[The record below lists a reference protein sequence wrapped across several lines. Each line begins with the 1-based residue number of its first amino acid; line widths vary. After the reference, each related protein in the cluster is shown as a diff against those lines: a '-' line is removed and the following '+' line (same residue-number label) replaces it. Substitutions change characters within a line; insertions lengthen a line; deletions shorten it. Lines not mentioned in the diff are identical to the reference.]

1 MMNMAEMGRF
11 GDNNIAHVQTGE
23 MVVPKSVL
31 DNNPSLKVGIQR
43 AIAIEGN
50 DPRRYTVGDP
60 RNSINPMTGKPEY
73 FNFLKD
79 LVLPALGTTLL
90 GPLVQGLG
98 GVLGLGKTLATGTVL
113 NRALTGALTSGLTGG
128 SPIQGAITGGLGG
141 ALLGTGTES
150 DPIKNIANR
159 LTTPAVDT
167 AKGAPVY
174 KTFMGEV
181 AGALGLP
188 ADSTLGK
195 LLNTQMGQGIASGL
209 LASLLASGDEDEEMV
224 IDAKKFGTGKDYAS
238 TPLIDYGKEGSVL
251 QPFRA
256 NTGGSIFPRRDGGIM
271 PSEGSGQVDDVP
283 AMLTAGEFVLTK
295 DAVKGLGGGDQN
307 VGIQRA
313 YNMMDSLE
321 RMA

>member
-1 MMNMAEMGRF
+1 MNMAEMGRF

-60 RNSINPMTGKPEY
+60 RNSINPMTGQPE
-73 FNFLKD
+73 FFDFKKL
-79 LVLPALGTTLL
+79 LPILGAVLLPGIGSGIAGALGL
-90 GPLVQGLG
+90 
-98 GVLGLGKTLATGTVL
+98 TGTAGKVVGS
-113 NRALTGALTSGLTGG
+113 ALTGALASGLTGG
-128 SPIQGAITGGLGG
+128 SPIQGALTGGLGG
-141 ALLGTGTES
+141 ALFPSSGNLFASTGDATKTDVLKKAIT
-150 DPIKNIANR
+150 DPSAN
-159 LTTPAVDT
+159 V
-167 AKGAPVY
+167 KPVPMLAEFAY
-174 KTFMGEV
+174 N
-181 AGALGLP
+181 LGLP
-188 ADSTLGK
+188 KDSTVGK
-195 LLNTQMGQGIASGL
+195 LLSTQLGSGIASGL

-224 IDAKKFGTGKDYAS
+224 IDARKFGTGKDYAS

>member
-90 GPLVQGLG
+90 GPLVGGLG
-98 GVLGLGKTLATGTVL
+98 SALGLGKTLATGTIL

-159 LTTPAVDT
+159 LTTSTVDT

-224 IDAKKFGTGKDYAS
+224 IDARKFGTGKDYAS